1 MKRKLKADDIL
12 ATASEKFQS
21 LKKEIAEKNI
31 LLSLTKD
38 IAQIKAKSEL
48 MHLVKEHFKKLFDF
62 HRCTISITCEDK
74 KTFKIFLV
82 DTSESKIKEHE
93 DYGKLVTGNNTIADG
108 IYNKILQSPLPVV
121 FNIDELAASDT
132 APFYAKILHQANLKE
147 LLGVSLIYETEPI
160 GVLSFLA
167 EKKGTFIPAVF
178 PLVQGIADQISL
190 AVKNT
195 LANEEIENNMR
206 EREMMLK
213 ISDSIARVKNRAD
226 LQSVISDKLKDLF
239 DFSYSVILKFD
250 DQNKVLTSFM
260 LDPNS
265 MSKTQPGYE
274 TMVKQKYYIND
285 HVFKSILESSE
296 AVVFDLEAIIQEET
310 APEYFKMNYNAGL
323 RELAAIALHTSE
335 HILGF
340 IGFYSDKKGRFE
352 SSVLRLIK
360 AVSYHLSTAV
370 SNILSNEAIL
380 QREME
385 KEILLS
391 VSKELTTVR
400 ERADLLPLLKNQ
412 FERLSF
418 YSDVTIIR
426 VDDNKET
433 FSAFVINEDSDR
445 LKHPGYR
452 DMANAHHPYPDG
464 VFEIILAS
472 EKPVIFDIIE
482 LAHWPK
488 PLPYVQFLYENGTV
502 EMVAI
507 RLRES
512 NIENGVLFLF
522 SDKKMAFTEF
532 QLSLVQ
538 GIGNQLGAVVGNILA
553 NEEIKNRDYEK
564 SILLSVSKELAAV
577 RTKEDLL
584 RVINIKLTEL
594 FAVEEFVVQLVNED
608 RKTHSTYLNNVDDTK
623 DILSQKY
630 MINDGVLNRILDSD
644 NPVLMNVTDFPGQ
657 SETTVYAKFGKNQGD
672 RLLVGT
678 ALKSGENNVGALL
691 FYLDKKVANYL
702 NNSLLKSIC
711 SQVSIS
717 ILNILANDS
726 IKKTESEK
734 SLLLTFST
742 QIATART
749 KKDLAVIIKQYLR
762 NIFMI
767 SEYIITIRNA
777 DKTTYSYFLHD
788 LSVEEPTDEG
798 FHMIINDSRP
808 NKKTMTSTV
817 LESEERFVFNIE
829 NDIKKGNYYFPGESF
844 WKAAGAEDISG
855 IRLMVANEDVGILWI
870 QPGKINES
878 LLRGIS
884 AQIAVA
890 IANIVANERIEKQFE
905 EINDYKQ
912 QLEEEK
918 SYLQEEVSAGYTY
931 SDIIGSGKAIQRVF
945 HELSQVSFAN
955 STVLLLGETGTGK
968 ELVARAIHNSSPRK
982 DRLMVKVNCAALPP
996 NLIESELFGHER
1008 GSFTGATEK
1017 RIGKFELANR
1027 GTLFLDEIGEMPVD
1041 LQVKLLRAIQEKEIE
1056 RVGGKVTVKTD
1067 VRIIAATNRDLQ
1079 KEVDEGRFRR
1089 DLYYRL
1095 NVFPITL
1102 PPLRERIEDIP
1113 LLVSH
1118 FTKKYAKNTG
1128 SPQKN
1133 VSGKAMKELM
1143 NYRWPGNVRELEHV
1157 LERSILTTN
1166 EQTIKTV
1173 HLPVNNLNEVKYF
1186 LEDEYLKTHEENE
1199 REHILKALLKCKS
1212 KIYGSGGAAEVL
1224 GIHVSTLNSKI
1235 KKLGIKQNKTYTK

>member
-1 MKRKLKADDIL
+1 MKGHKDYQELITK
-12 ATASEKFQS
+12 
-21 LKKEIAEKNI
+21 KNI
-31 LLSLTKD
+31 
-38 IAQIKAKSEL
+38 
-48 MHLVKEHFKKLFDF
+48 V
-62 HRCTISITCEDK
+62 EDGV
-74 KTFKIFLV
+74 F
-82 DTSESKIKEHE
+82 
-93 DYGKLVTGNNTIADG
+93 
-108 IYNKILQSPLPVV
+108 NKVLQSSFPVV
-121 FNIDELAASDT
+121 IDVKRIVDSPNP
-132 APFYAKILHQANLKE
+132 PFFAKIVLESGLQEIIA
-147 LLGVSLIYETEPI
+147 VALIYESEPI
-160 GVLSFLA
+160 GVLSFFA
-167 EKKGTFIPAVF
+167 EKKGSFTPDFF
-178 PLVQGIADQISL
+178 PLIQGIADQVSL
-190 AVKNT
+190 TVKNT
-195 LANEEIENNMR
+195 LFNEEIENNMR
-206 EREMMLK
+206 EREVMLK
-213 ISDSIARVKNRAD
+213 ISDAIASVKNRAD

-239 DFSYSVILKFD
+239 DFSYSVILKYD
-250 DQNKVLTSFM
+250 NENKVLTSFM

-265 MSKTQPGYE
+265 TSKTQPGYE
-274 TMVKQKYYIND
+274 TMVKQKYYAND
-285 HVFKSILESSE
+285 NVFKTILESNE
-296 AVVFDLEAIIQEET
+296 AVVFDLEAMIKEGK

-323 RELAAIALHTSE
+323 RELAAISLHTSE
-335 HILGF
+335 HILGI
-340 IGFYSDKKGRFE
+340 IGFYTDKKGRFE
-352 SSVLRLIK
+352 SNVLRLIK
-360 AVSYHLSTAV
+360 AVSYHLATAV

-472 EKPVIFDIIE
+472 EKPVIFDIVE
-482 LAHWPK
+482 LANWPK

-512 NIENGVLFLF
+512 NSENGVLFLF
-522 SDKKMAFTEF
+522 SDKKKAFTEF

-553 NEEIKNRDYEK
+553 NEEIKNRDHEK

-594 FAVEEFVVQLVNED
+594 FAVEGFVIQLINED
-608 RKTHSTYLNNVDDTK
+608 RKTHSAYLNNVEDAK
-623 DILSQKY
+623 NILSQKY
-630 MINDGVLNRILDSD
+630 VINDGVLNRILDADS
-644 NPVLMNVTDFPGQ
+644 PVVMNVSDFPEQ
-657 SETTVYAKFGKNQGD
+657 SETPAYVKFDENPGD

-678 ALKSGENNVGALL
+678 ALKAGEHNLGGLL
-691 FYLDKKVANYL
+691 FYLDKKMANYL

-711 SQVSIS
+711 SQISIA

-734 SLLLTFST
+734 SLLLTFSR

-749 KKDLAVIIKQYLR
+749 QKDLGVIIKQYLR
-762 NIFMI
+762 NIFQI
-767 SEYIITIRNA
+767 SEYIITIRDA
-777 DKTTYSYFLHD
+777 DKSTYHYFLHD
-788 LSVEEPTDEG
+788 LSAEESTDED
-798 FHMIINDSRP
+798 FKIILSDSRP
-808 NKKTMTSTV
+808 SNKTITSAV
-817 LESEERFVFNIE
+817 LDSEEPVVFNIE
-829 NDIKKGNYYFPGESF
+829 KDIKQGKYLFPEESF
-844 WKAAGAEDISG
+844 WKAAGAENILG
-855 IRLMVANEDVGILWI
+855 IRLMVGDEDVGILWI

-884 AQIAVA
+884 AQIAIA
-890 IANIVANERIEKQFE
+890 IANIVANERIERQFE
-905 EINDYKQ
+905 EINNYKQ

-918 SYLQEEVSAGYTY
+918 AYLQEQVSGGYTY
-931 SDIIGSGKAIQRVF
+931 KDVIGSGKAIQRVF
-945 HELSQVSFAN
+945 LELSQVSFAN

-968 ELVARAIHNSSPRK
+968 ELIARAIHNSSPRK
-982 DRLMVKVNCAALPP
+982 ERLMVKVNCAALPAS
-996 NLIESELFGHER
+996 LIESELFGHER

-1017 RIGKFELANR
+1017 RIGKFELANH
-1027 GTLFLDEIGEMPVD
+1027 GTLFLDEIGELPLD

-1056 RVGGKVTVKTD
+1056 RVGGKATIKTD
-1067 VRIIAATNRDLQ
+1067 VRIIAATNRNLQ

-1089 DLYYRL
+1089 DLFYRL

-1118 FTKKYAKNTG
+1118 FTEKYAKNTG

-1143 NYRWPGNVRELEHV
+1143 NYSWPGNIRELEHV
-1157 LERSILTTN
+1157 LERSILTTK

-1173 HLPVNNLNEVKYF
+1173 HLPVSNKDEVKF
-1186 LEDEYLKTHEENE
+1186 ILEDEYLKTHEENE
-1199 REHILKALLKCKS
+1199 RDHILKVLAKCKG
-1212 KIYGSGGAAEVL
+1212 KIFGPGGASEVL
-1224 GIHVSTLNSKI
+1224 NIHVSTLNSKI
-1235 KKLGIKQNKTYTK
+1235 TKLGIKQNKTYTK